1 MRDVVIVNKNSP
13 LRSGLRAGY
22 CASFMCRLR
31 GLMFRKEIPDDWG
44 LLLVQ
49 GSESIVNSA
58 IHMFAVPFDLGVI
71 WINEIGDV
79 VDLAEV
85 KRWVGVKSPKKP
97 AKYILEVTPSRLK
110 EFNLGD
116 RIEFKEDE

>member
-1 MRDVVIVNKNSP
+1 MRDVIIKNQNNP
-13 LRSGLRAGY
+13 LQSTLRAGY
-22 CASFMCRLR
+22 CESFFCRLR
-31 GLMFRKEIPDDWG
+31 GLMFRKRIPNDWG

-71 WINEIGDV
+71 WLNTGGEV

-85 KRWVGVKSPKKP
+85 KRWIGIKSPKKP
-97 AKYILEVTPSRLK
+97 AKYILEVTPSRLN
-110 EFNLGD
+110 EFKLGD
-116 RIEFKEDE
+116 RITFK